1 MIDQRVQFVVL
12 LVTCSYFTVCPAQ
25 SDEHEVFIDE
35 LMQDYHSTTTRV
47 PGASVLV
54 ICQGKL
60 AVRRSYGWAN
70 VEELRLVTPETNFR
84 LASLTKQF
92 TAAAIILLS
101 EQSSGGLGL
110 DDRIRPR
117 WFPKLPGVTDQV
129 TVRHLL
135 THTSGLIDY
144 EELTT
149 PSSDSDEQISD
160 QDVLLLLSGQN
171 RTYFTAGTRYS
182 YSNSGYALLA
192 LIVEQVSGRSFA
204 SFLRERIFLPLQML
218 NSVAFENG
226 VSDVD
231 HRAFGYSN
239 RNSFW
244 VQTDQS
250 QTSAVLGDG
259 GIYSSIDDL
268 AKWDA
273 ALYDNRLFSSQSL
286 DLIFKPVVRTDDP
299 AIQYGLG
306 WRISGDMQWHS
317 GETIGFRNVILRF
330 PRQRLTVV
338 VLTNRNQPAPYQ
350 TALAIAHRFFC
361 NTQCKSSF
369 ALSFSADYQLIL
381 VVFLFLVCASSSD
394 RFLNVE

>member
-1 MIDQRVQFVVL
+1 MIDQRVRFLLL
-12 LVTCSYFTVCPAQ
+12 LVTCNYLTVCPAQ
-25 SDEHEVFIDE
+25 SDEHEAFIDK
-35 LMQDYHSTTTRV
+35 LMQDYGSTTTRV

-54 ICQGKL
+54 ICQGKA

-70 VEELRLVTPETNFR
+70 VEELHPVTAETNFR

-92 TAAAIILLS
+92 TAAATILLS
-101 EQSSGGLGL
+101 EQSRGGLGL
-110 DDRIRPR
+110 DDRIRSR
-117 WFPKLPGVTDQV
+117 WFPKLPEATEQV

-144 EELTT
+144 EELTSS
-149 PSSDSDEQISD
+149 SSDFDEQLSD
-160 QDVLLLLSGQN
+160 QDVLLLVSRQN
-171 RTYFTAGTRYS
+171 RTYFTPGIRYR

-192 LIVEQVSGRSFA
+192 LIIEQMSGKSFA

-226 VSDVD
+226 VSDVA

-239 RNSFW
+239 HNSSW
-244 VQTDQS
+244 VQTDQT

-286 DLIFKPVVRTDDP
+286 QLIFEPAIRTDDP
-299 AIQYGLG
+299 GIQYGMG

-338 VLTNRNQPAPYQ
+338 ILTNRNQPAPYQ
-350 TALAIAHRFFC
+350 TALTIAHRFFC
-361 NTQCKSSF
+361 SAQCKSSCT
-369 ALSFSADYQLIL
+369 LSFLADYQSFLVALSIL
-381 VVFLFLVCASSSD
+381 VCVSSSD
-394 RFLNVE
+394 SVLNVE